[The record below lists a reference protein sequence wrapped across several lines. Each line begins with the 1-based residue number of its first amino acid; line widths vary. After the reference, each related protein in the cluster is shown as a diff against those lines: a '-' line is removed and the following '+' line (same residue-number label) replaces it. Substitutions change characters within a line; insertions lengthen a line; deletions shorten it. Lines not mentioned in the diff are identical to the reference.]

1 MKIAVVI
8 LNWNGR
14 GLLQKFLPSVLNFSA
29 SADIYLADNNSTD
42 DSVSWVQQNFS
53 QVKIIQLPENKG
65 FAGGYN
71 EALQQIHADVY
82 CLLNSD
88 VEVTENWLF
97 PIQEI
102 FSENEKVVVV
112 QPKIRSLVQKDFFE
126 YAGAAGGFLDKIGYP
141 FCRGRIFDFLEKDCG
156 QYNQQTPIFW
166 ASGACFFIRSEVF
179 HKLSGFDE
187 DFFAHQEEIDLCWRV
202 HQQGKEVVYSPQSIV
217 YHWGGATLP
226 VENPLKIYLN
236 FRNGLFL
243 LLKNLPKNQLFPIIF
258 SRLILDGLAGIYF
271 LLKGKIR
278 FTIAIIKAHFSF
290 YKNFK
295 KFYKKRTQT
304 SFENY
309 YQIKSVIFE
318 HFIRKKKT
326 FSEMFK

>member
-1 MKIAVVI
+1 MQIAVVI

-14 GLLQKFLPSVLNFSA
+14 DLLKKFLPSVLNFSD
-29 SADIYLADNNSTD
+29 SAEVYVADNNSDD
-42 DSVSWVQQNFS
+42 DSVAFVQENFPK
-53 QVKIIQLPENKG
+53 VKIIQMPENKG

-71 EALQQIHADVY
+71 EALKQIWADVY

-88 VEVTENWLF
+88 VEVTENWLS
-97 PIQEI
+97 PIQKI
-102 FSENEKVVVV
+102 FSENENIAVV
-112 QPKIRSLVQKDFFE
+112 QPKIRSLIQKDFFE
-126 YAGAAGGFLDKIGYP
+126 YAGAAGGFLDKFGFP
-141 FCRGRIFDFLEKDCG
+141 FCRGRIFNSVEKDCG
-156 QYNQQTPIFW
+156 QYNEPTPIFW

-179 HKLSGFDE
+179 HQLGFDE

-202 HQQGKEVVYSPQSIV
+202 HQTGKEIFYCPDSVVF
-217 YHWGGATLP
+217 HLGGATLP

-258 SRLILDGLAGIYF
+258 SRLILDGFAGIHF

-295 KFYKKRTQT
+295 KFYKKRKNQ
-304 SFENY
+304 SFKDY
-309 YQIKSVIFE
+309 YQIKSVAFE
-318 HFIRKKKT
+318 YFLRKKKT
-326 FSEMFK
+326 FSDLFK